1 MDINKLKQDPE
12 KIQQLID
19 LLGSLLPETEL
30 EPQAAK
36 KKTTKKKAT
45 KKKTS
50 TTKKPRNTRKK
61 PEEQESTNKFLDMPE
76 MNMHKEDGKID
87 KQLQQFPPTPR
98 SRPSV
103 QNVSVRCRI
112 CGKEETISQGLLF
125 EGANRYKCNKC
136 YPQSG

>member
-19 LLGSLLPETEL
+19 LLGSLLPDKEQEPETT
-30 EPQAAK
+30 K
-36 KKTTKKKAT
+36 KKTTKKKV
-45 KKKTS
+45 
-50 TTKKPRNTRKK
+50 TKKPRATSKK
-61 PEEQESTNKFLDMPE
+61 PDKQKSTNKFLDMPE

-87 KQLQQFPPTPR
+87 EKLQQFPPTPR

-103 QNVSVRCRI
+103 ESISVRCRI
-112 CGKEETISQGLLF
+112 CGREENISQGLLF

-136 YPQSG
+136 STQSG

>member
-19 LLGSLLPETEL
+19 LLGSLLSDTEQEPETT
-30 EPQAAK
+30 QK
-36 KKTTKKKAT
+36 KRTKKKV
-45 KKKTS
+45 
-50 TTKKPRNTRKK
+50 TKKPRATRKK
-61 PEEQESTNKFLDMPE
+61 PDKQESTNKFLDMPE

-87 KQLQQFPPTPR
+87 EKLQQFPPTPR

-103 QNVSVRCRI
+103 ESISVRCRI
-112 CGKEETISQGLLF
+112 CGREENISQGLLF

-136 YPQSG
+136 STQSG

>member
-19 LLGSLLPETEL
+19 LLGSLLPETKQESKT
-30 EPQAAK
+30 AK
-36 KKTTKKKAT
+36 KKVT

-50 TTKKPRNTRKK
+50 TTKKPRATRKK
-61 PEEQESTNKFLDMPE
+61 PDKQESTNKFLDMPE

-87 KQLQQFPPTPR
+87 EKLQQFPPTPR
-98 SRPSV
+98 SRPSMESI
-103 QNVSVRCRI
+103 SVRCRI
-112 CGKEETISQGLLF
+112 CGREENISQGLLF

-136 YPQSG
+136 STQSG